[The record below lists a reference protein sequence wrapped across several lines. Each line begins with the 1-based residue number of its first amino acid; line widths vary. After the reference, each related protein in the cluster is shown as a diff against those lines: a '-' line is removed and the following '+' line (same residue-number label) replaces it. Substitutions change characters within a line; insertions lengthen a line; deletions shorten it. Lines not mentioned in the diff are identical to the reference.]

1 MLYNLVM
8 KKLDKKAV
16 WLFFIGSLG
25 TVVILFVVLALYAL
39 IESQAVRE
47 IIEPDVVLPWVTVAA
62 VALVVISYIWARL
75 TYQFYRYN
83 LTDQGFQKEYGIIWK
98 KYVTIPYSR
107 IQNVDIYRGLLARI
121 LGLSDLN
128 IQTAGA
134 GVPSGSAAGF
144 GAEGRLPGLSRADA
158 EHVRDELLRR
168 AGSKGQGL

>member
-1 MLYNLVM
+1 M
-8 KKLDKKAV
+8 KKLDKKAF
-16 WLFFIGSLG
+16 WLFFVGAVSSSI
-25 TVVILFVVLALYAL
+25 IPVVLLGFYAV
-39 IESQAVRE
+39 IETRSVRPLLAVSE
-47 IIEPDVVLPWVTVAA
+47 LLPWVGGVVAFIVFCSFVWA
-62 VALVVISYIWARL
+62 VLH
-75 TYQFYRYN
+75 YRYYRYS
-83 LTDQGFQKEYGIIWK
+83 LGEQGFQKEYGIIWK

-158 EHVRDELLRR
+158 ERVRDELLSR